1 MTRLSYST
9 ALGLL
14 VATAIAG
21 VQSPAQPPAPPQGAS
36 PPPPEVTFRVEVNYV
51 EEDVR
56 VIDRDGNFVRGLS
69 REDFAL
75 TEDGKPQTLSTFG
88 MVDIPVTPIRKP
100 LFMGPDAM
108 PIERD
113 VASNEQVLDG
123 RLYLILMDDY
133 HVAAL
138 RSQNAKNLAR
148 RFVLEKLGP
157 DDQAAVIPTSG
168 SLRGSQDFTQNRRLL
183 LDAIENF
190 QGQKMPSATLNRVE
204 TRGRELAQQ
213 QLDADQNGTAPV
225 ALTPDDLARKTSLK
239 RANVQR
245 PGGADVAA
253 AHRRMDVGDSRTPQ
267 GDYLSAKAWT
277 TTSGTSPD
285 DPSVFKFNTFNA
297 IQQETVDT
305 IQAASRSNVQIYPVT
320 ARLATMAGT
329 NRLWARRCCRCI
341 WVLRA
346 SRRSCRPRR

>member
-1 MTRLSYST
+1 MTRLSYTT

-14 VATAIAG
+14 VATAFAG
-21 VQSPAQPPAPPQGAS
+21 AQSPAQPPAPPQGAS

-56 VIDRDGNFVRGLS
+56 VVDRDGNFVRGLS
-69 REDFAL
+69 REDFVL

-88 MVDIPVTPIRKP
+88 MVDIPVTPIRRP

-168 SLRGSQDFTQNRRLL
+168 RLSGSQDFTQNRRLL
-183 LDAIENF
+183 LDAIDNF

-204 TRGRELAQQ
+204 ARGKELAERQF
-213 QLDADQNGTAPV
+213 DADQNGTAAVP
-225 ALTPDDLARKTSLK
+225 LTPDDLYTEDLFETER
-239 RANVQR
+239 
-245 PGGADVAA
+245 
-253 AHRRMDVGDSRTPQ
+253 
-267 GDYLSAKAWT
+267 
-277 TTSGTSPD
+277 
-285 DPSVFKFNTFNA
+285 TFNA
-297 IQQETVDT
+297 RAALTSLRHIAEWMSAIQGRRKAIIYISEGVDYNLWDLFT
-305 IQAASRSNVQIYPVT
+305 GSDPGVQVQY
-320 ARLATMAGT
+320 LQHDSAGD
-329 NRLWARRCCRCI
+329 R
-341 WVLRA
+341 
-346 SRRSCRPRR
+346 